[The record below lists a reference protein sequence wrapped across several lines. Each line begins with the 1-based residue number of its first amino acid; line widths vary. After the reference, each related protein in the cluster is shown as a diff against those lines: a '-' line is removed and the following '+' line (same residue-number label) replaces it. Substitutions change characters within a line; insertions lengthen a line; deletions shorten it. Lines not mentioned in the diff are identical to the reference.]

1 MNQVSVNLKTGSKAE
16 LRMVEDHLLR
26 QPRNKDVAAK
36 LMRIHEAL
44 ATREFPD
51 LEYKNYLS
59 TKHKAGVR
67 DYLEVGVRW
76 GDALMLA
83 APGCKAVG
91 VDPAFDIKHP
101 LECEP
106 TLYGML
112 SDDFF
117 FEHSER
123 YAQAFDLIFLDGLHE
138 ARQTAKDIYHALS
151 VLKPGGEILSHDVLP
166 ISLAVATPTQQ
177 TRFWTGNVWQAAY
190 AFAHKDF
197 PLKWEF
203 IEAHPSGLFRLYDI
217 DPDCRPSRQ
226 LIMERVAEASAMK
239 FNDAGEL
246 LDFLRSL

>member
-1 MNQVSVNLKTGSKAE
+1 MTVSLKNGSKE
-16 LRMVEDHLLR
+16 DLRLVEQHLLQ
-26 QPRNKDVAAK
+26 QPRTKEIAAT
-36 LMRIHEAL
+36 LMRLHEGL
-44 ATREFPD
+44 AAREFPD
-51 LEYKNYLS
+51 IEYKNYLRE
-59 TKHKAGVR
+59 KHQAGVKS
-67 DYLEVGVRW
+67 YLEVGVRW

-83 APGCKAVG
+83 EPGCQGVG

-101 LECEP
+101 LACDP

-123 YAQAFDLIFLDGLHE
+123 YAGAFDLIFLDGLHE
-138 ARQTAKDIYHALS
+138 ARQTAKDIYHALY

-203 IEAHPSGLFRLYDI
+203 VEAHPSGLFRLYDI
-217 DPDCRPSRQ
+217 DPDFRPSRQ
-226 LIMERVAEASAMK
+226 LIMERVAEAAAMK
-239 FNDAGEL
+239 FKGAGEL